1 MPKVNAVSERASGA
15 ELKTEVAKVKEKAQG
30 DKKNIVEAGKTYQK
44 IIDSA
49 MGKTEYHCKTT
60 YKDKR
65 TDEIVYHK
73 SRIVCVLKGAKVQY
87 GTLEAVPKD
96 QR

>member
-1 MPKVNAVSERASGA
+1 MPKVQAVTERVAGP
-15 ELKTEVAKVKEKAQG
+15 EIKTEVKKVEEKARA
-30 DKKNIVEAGKTYQK
+30 DKKHIVEAGKTYQK

-49 MGKTEYHCKTT
+49 MGKTEYHCKTA

-65 TDEIVYHK
+65 TDEIAYYK
-73 SRIVCVLKGAKVQY
+73 SRIVCILKGAKLQY
-87 GTLEAVPKD
+87 GSLENVPKD